1 MVITPDDRY
10 IISSSFDKSIKI
22 YDLHGEEET
31 YHFQNAHAG
40 IYIIEFSLKK
50 FRVDQYD

>member
-40 IYIIEFSLKK
+40 IYLNDFFL
-50 FRVDQYD
+50 